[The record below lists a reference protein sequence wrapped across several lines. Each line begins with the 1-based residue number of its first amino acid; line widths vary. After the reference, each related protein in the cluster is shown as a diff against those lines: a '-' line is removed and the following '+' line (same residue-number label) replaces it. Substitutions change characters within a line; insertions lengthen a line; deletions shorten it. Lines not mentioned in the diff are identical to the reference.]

1 MVVGRITKKIERET
15 NGEIKSGDIRID
27 AYHLES
33 HIPEAHEKE
42 LIQLGIDPLAYIKY
56 IVENFTEIR
65 VGSAKSYMLVCP
77 HNKPYLKN
85 IAAVTLEFAYV
96 KNNKGENYYWL
107 VRTAQPRPI
116 NRLEKRKLL
125 WSKK

>member
-1 MVVGRITKKIERET
+1 MIVGRITKQIERET
-15 NGEIKSGDIRID
+15 KGEIRSGDILID

-33 HIPEAHEKE
+33 HIPEAHKKE
-42 LIQLGIDPLAYIKY
+42 LLQLGIDPLAYIEY
-56 IVENFTEIR
+56 IVGNFTEIR
-65 VGSAKSYMLVCP
+65 LGSGKSFLLVCQ

-85 IAAVTLEFAYV
+85 IAAITLEFESV
-96 KNNKGENYYWL
+96 ENDKGESHYWY